1 MRDRP
6 VPAIGGSRAP
16 AACRRSGF
24 RRAEPPCMVPAM
36 PVPSQVDRYVFR
48 QLAVALVAVTGAL
61 VALIW
66 LTQSLRFVE
75 LVVNRGLSLRVF
87 LQLTGL
93 LVPGFVAVILP
104 ITTFVVVQFIYQ
116 RLAGD
121 RELVVM
127 RAAGIS
133 PLSLARPAL
142 ALALAAVI
150 AGYALSLWLVPVSYA
165 AFREYQFEIRNRLA
179 AFLLQEGV
187 FTPVS
192 EDLTVYVRRR
202 DPDGTLRG
210 ILIEDTRQRSTEKTI
225 LAERG
230 RLVGGSAANGS
241 SGAKGGAPRIL
252 LLDGSQQELDR
263 HTGRLNVL
271 TFAQTVVNL
280 AAGAKGEEQRYRDAA
295 EMSLGE
301 LLHPDPQ
308 AVAARD
314 RGKLIVEG
322 WRRLTQP
329 LTAASFALVGL
340 VSVLTGGFQRHGN
353 VLRPLGGVLAV
364 VGLLALGLAIS
375 NFAAR
380 QVSLVPL
387 MLVEAVLPG
396 LVCAWVLF
404 MPQAAWALRHGR
416 ARPARA

>member
-1 MRDRP
+1 
-6 VPAIGGSRAP
+6 
-16 AACRRSGF
+16 
-24 RRAEPPCMVPAM
+24 MVPAM
-36 PVPSQVDRYVFR
+36 PARLLRPSQLDRYVFR
-48 QLAVALVAVTGAL
+48 QLAGALVATTGAL

-87 LQLTGL
+87 VQLTGL

-121 RELVVM
+121 RELTVM
-127 RAAGIS
+127 RAAGLS
-133 PLSLARPAL
+133 PWALARPAM
-142 ALALAAVI
+142 ALALLAVI
-150 AGYALSLWLVPVSYA
+150 AGYALTLWLVPLSYA

-192 EDLTVYVRRR
+192 DDLTVYVRRR
-202 DPDGTLRG
+202 DTDGMLHG
-210 ILIEDTRQRSTEKTI
+210 ILIEDARQKNSEKTI
-225 LAERG
+225 LARNG
-230 RLVGGSAANGS
+230 RLVGTGGT
-241 SGAKGGAPRIL
+241 GAPRIL

-263 HTGRLNVL
+263 SNGRLNVL
-271 TFAQTVVNL
+271 TFAQTTL
-280 AAGAKGEEQRYRDAA
+280 DLSGSAKGEEQRLRDSA
-295 EMSLGE
+295 EMGLGE

-308 AVAARD
+308 QVLPRD
-314 RGKLIVEG
+314 RGKFVVEG
-322 WRRLTQP
+322 WRRLTSP

-340 VSVLTGGFQRHGN
+340 VSVLTGGFQRHAN
-353 VLRPLGGVLAV
+353 VLRPLAGVLGV

-380 QVSLVPL
+380 QVTLVPL
-387 MLVEAVLPG
+387 MLVQAVVPG
-396 LVCAWVLF
+396 LACAWVLF
-404 MPQAAWALRHGR
+404 APEVAAALGRGR
-416 ARPARA
+416 ARPVRA